1 MTFTQQDELYASE
14 RKADLGQEI
23 LPEDLQSYV
32 DDLRNNPWVF
42 RCFPM
47 VLRIEAYALKRD
59 GSVGSFHKAKG
70 AGKIEMSFSHL
81 NERIVL
87 HEVAHVL
94 AAARYGSNAHCPWFA
109 RTYLE
114 LVSLFAPSVYPS
126 LLTAFQED
134 GIDFECDTTEGKA
147 IAL

>member
-1 MTFTQQDELYASE
+1 MTYTQQDELYAAE
-14 RKADLGQEI
+14 DKADLGQEI

-32 DDLRNNPWVF
+32 DALRDNPWVF

-47 VLRIEAYALKRD
+47 VNRIEAYALKRD
-59 GSVGSFHKAKG
+59 GSVGSFHKETG
-70 AGKIEMSFSHL
+70 AGKIEMSFNHL
-81 NERIVL
+81 YERIVL

-94 AAARYGSNAHCPWFA
+94 AGARYGSKAHCPWFA

-114 LVSLFAPSVYPS
+114 LISVFAPSVYPS
-126 LLTAFQED
+126 LLASFRED
-134 GIDFECDTTEGKA
+134 GIDFECDTSEGEA